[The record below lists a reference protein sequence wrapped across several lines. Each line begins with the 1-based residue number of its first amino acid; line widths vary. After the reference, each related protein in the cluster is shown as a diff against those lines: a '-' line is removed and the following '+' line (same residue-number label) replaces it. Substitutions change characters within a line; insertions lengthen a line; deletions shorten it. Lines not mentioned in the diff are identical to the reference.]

1 MKTLFYKKA
10 LIIISLIFSLN
21 YSVFAQKSVSE
32 ALDDFYKI
40 ESTNWIEK
48 SILEQNFIVDTT
60 TDAKFYY
67 ITLDV
72 SIDSPYIYGDVLFIM
87 ESKINN
93 LTHITLDLT
102 DSLGIDSISGAATSY
117 TRSYDKID
125 IQLDRSYNKNETILF
140 TIYYSG
146 IPPILNYTKGMRYET
161 HGNSEPIIATLS
173 TPYLAHLWY
182 PCKDGPGDKVDSV
195 YLDIIIPDTTI
206 NQNKLIAVSNGLL
219 ENVINENGKST
230 FKWRERYPIIPYY
243 VMIAISNYAQFQ
255 QTINDSLGS
264 YPILYNVFKSD
275 SISSVQGT
283 LQIPDAINFFSDIYG
298 PYPFRDEK
306 YGMTQLGFYGAIENQ
321 TNTVQNNLNSYWYM
335 VSVHEL
341 AHMWFGDMI
350 TCSDWHHGWLNEG
363 FATYSEAL
371 YQEHIAGFNSYKTYL
386 NYYKYLDGGTLYLQ
400 NIEDPFQV
408 FVTII
413 YYKGAWVLHMLR
425 GVLGDEV
432 FFECLK
438 QYATDI
444 NFKYKHASTKD
455 FQTVCETVSGQDL
468 DYFFE
473 QWIYDEY
480 YPIYNCTYNYDQTNH
495 ILNLQLNQSQ
505 SQNGW
510 RSVFKMPVKIK
521 IKFTTGIDT
530 VITVWNDQ
538 QAQDYQIN
546 LSRQVQ
552 TITIDPEEWI
562 LRGIGTVTD
571 IQEKFNDQDLS
582 FKLFDNYPNPFNPT
596 TLIRYQVPIV
606 SKVNLKVYDILGNE
620 IRELVNEEK
629 PAGNYQIKFDAKEL
643 SSGIYFYKLLC
654 DKFIETKKMVLI
666 K

>member
-10 LIIISLIFSLN
+10 LIIIPLIFLLN

-40 ESTNWIEK
+40 ESTNWTEK

-146 IPPILNYTKGMRYET
+146 IPPVLNNTKGMRYET
-161 HGNSEPIIATLS
+161 HGNSEPIIAALS

-444 NFKYKHASTKD
+444 NFKYKHASTED
-455 FQTVCETVSGQDL
+455 FQTVCETISGQDL

-521 IKFTTGIDT
+521 IKFNSGPDST
-530 VITVWNDQ
+530 ITLWNDQ
-538 QAQDYQIN
+538 QLQDYQVN
-546 LSRQVQ
+546 LSRQVHS
-552 TITIDPEEWI
+552 ITIDPEEWI

-629 PAGNYQIKFDAKEL
+629 PAGNYHIKFDAKEL
-643 SSGIYFYKLLC
+643 SSGIYFYMLIC

>member
-146 IPPILNYTKGMRYET
+146 IPPVLNNTKGMRYET

-195 YLDIIIPDTTI
+195 YLDIIIPDTSI
-206 NQNKLIAVSNGLL
+206 NGNKLIAVSNGIL
-219 ENVINENGKST
+219 ENVIDENGKST

-444 NFKYKHASTKD
+444 NYKYKHASTKD

-521 IKFTTGIDT
+521 IKFNSGPDST
-530 VITVWNDQ
+530 ITLWNDQ
-538 QAQDYQIN
+538 QLQDYQVN
-546 LSRQVQ
+546 LSRQVHS
-552 TITIDPEEWI
+552 ITIDPEEWI

-606 SKVNLKVYDILGNE
+606 SKVNLKAYDILGNE

>member
-1 MKTLFYKKA
+1 MKTLLYKKA
-10 LIIISLIFSLN
+10 LIIISLVFSLN

-32 ALDDFYKI
+32 TLDNFYKI

-60 TDAKFYY
+60 TDVKFYY

-72 SIDSPYIYGDVLFIM
+72 SIDSPYIYGDVFFII

-140 TIYYSG
+140 NIYYSG
-146 IPPILNYTKGMRYET
+146 IPPVLNNTKGMRYET
-161 HGNSEPIIATLS
+161 HGNFEPIIATLS

-195 YLDIIIPDTTI
+195 YLDITIPDTTI
-206 NQNKLIAVSNGLL
+206 NNNKLIAVSNGLL

-275 SISSVQGT
+275 SNIALQGT
-283 LQIPDAINFFSDIYG
+283 LQLPDAINFFSDVFG
-298 PYPFRDEK
+298 PYPFRNEK
-306 YGMTQLGFYGAIENQ
+306 YGMSQLGFYGAIENQ
-321 TNTVQNNLNSYWYM
+321 TNTIQNTLDVYWIM
-335 VSVHEL
+335 VSAHEL
-341 AHMWFGDMI
+341 SHMWFGDMI
-350 TCSDWHHGWLNEG
+350 TCADWHHGWLNEG

-408 FVTII
+408 FIDII
-413 YYKGAWVLHMLR
+413 YSKGAWVLHMLR

-438 QYATDI
+438 QYATDT
-444 NFKYKHASTKD
+444 NFKYKHASTED
-455 FQTVCETVSGQDL
+455 FQLVCETVSGQDL
-468 DYFFE
+468 DYFFD

-480 YPIYNCTYNYDQTNH
+480 YPIYNSTYNYDQTNH
-495 ILNLQLNQSQ
+495 ILNLHLNQSQ

-521 IKFTTGIDT
+521 IKFNSGPDST
-530 VITVWNDQ
+530 ITLWNDQ
-538 QAQDYQIN
+538 QLQDYQVN
-546 LSRQVQ
+546 LSRQVHS
-552 TITIDPEEWI
+552 ITIDPEQWI
-562 LRGIGTVTD
+562 LRTVGTVTD
-571 IQEKFNDQDLS
+571 LANNTSGINLFY
-582 FKLFDNYPNPFNPT
+582 KLFDNYPNPFNPT
-596 TLIRYQVPIV
+596 TLIRYQVPEV

-620 IRELVNEEK
+620 IRVLVNEEK
-629 PAGNYQIKFDAKEL
+629 PAGNYQIEFDAKEL
-643 SSGIYFYKLLC
+643 SSGIYFYKLIC
-654 DKFIETKKMVLI
+654 DQFIETKKMVFI

>member
-1 MKTLFYKKA
+1 LKTLFYKKA
-10 LIIISLIFSLN
+10 LIIISLIFSLY

-93 LTHITLDLT
+93 LTHITLNLT

-117 TRSYDKID
+117 THSYDKID

-146 IPPILNYTKGMRYET
+146 IPPVLNNTKGMRYET

-195 YLDIIIPDTTI
+195 YLDIIIPDTII

-275 SISSVQGT
+275 SNIALQGT
-283 LQIPDAINFFSDIYG
+283 LQLPDAINFFSYVFG
-298 PYPFRDEK
+298 PYPFRNEK
-306 YGMTQLGFYGAIENQ
+306 YGMSQLGFYGAIENQ
-321 TNTVQNNLNSYWYM
+321 TNTIQNTLDVYWIM
-335 VSVHEL
+335 ISVHEL
-341 AHMWFGDMI
+341 SHMWFGDMI
-350 TCSDWHHGWLNEG
+350 TCADWHHGWLNEG

-408 FVTII
+408 FITII

-438 QYATDI
+438 QYATDT
-444 NFKYKHASTKD
+444 NFKYKHTSTED
-455 FQTVCETVSGQDL
+455 FQLVCETVSGQDL
-468 DYFFE
+468 DYFFD

-480 YPIYNCTYNYDQTNH
+480 YPIYNCTYNYDQSNH
-495 ILNLQLNQSQ
+495 ILNLHLNQSQ

-510 RSVFKMPVKIK
+510 RSVFKMPVRIK
-521 IKFTTGIDT
+521 IKFNSGPDST
-530 VITVWNDQ
+530 ITLWNDQ
-538 QAQDYQIN
+538 QLQDYQVN
-546 LSRQVQ
+546 LSRQVRS
-552 TITIDPEEWI
+552 ITIDPDEGI

-571 IQEKFNDQDLS
+571 IQEKFNEQDLS

-620 IRELVNEEK
+620 IRVLVNEEK

-643 SSGIYFYKLLC
+643 SSGIYFYELTC
-654 DKFIETKKMVLI
+654 DQFIETKKMVLI

>member
-146 IPPILNYTKGMRYET
+146 IPPVLNNTKGMRYET
-161 HGNSEPIIATLS
+161 HGNSEPIIAALS

-283 LQIPDAINFFSDIYG
+283 LQIPDAINFFSDVFG
-298 PYPFRDEK
+298 PYPFRQEK

-444 NFKYKHASTKD
+444 NYKYKHASTKD

-521 IKFTTGIDT
+521 IKFNSGPDST
-530 VITVWNDQ
+530 ITLWNDQ
-538 QAQDYQIN
+538 QLQDYQVN
-546 LSRQVQ
+546 LSRQVHS
-552 TITIDPEEWI
+552 ITIDPEEWI

-643 SSGIYFYKLLC
+643 SSGIYFYMLIC

>member
-1 MKTLFYKKA
+1 MKTLLYKKA

-48 SILEQNFIVDTT
+48 SILEQIFIVDTT

-87 ESKINN
+87 ESKTNN

-102 DSLGIDSISGAATSY
+102 DSLEIDSISGAATSY

-140 TIYYSG
+140 NIYYSG
-146 IPPILNYTKGMRYET
+146 IPPVLNNTKGMRYET

-195 YLDIIIPDTTI
+195 YLDIIIPDTII

-255 QTINDSLGS
+255 QTINDSLGN

-275 SISSVQGT
+275 SVSTVQGT
-283 LQIPDAINFFSDIYG
+283 LQLPDAINFFSDVFG
-298 PYPFRDEK
+298 PYPFRNEK

-321 TNTVQNNLNSYWYM
+321 TNTIQNTLDVYWFM
-335 VSVHEL
+335 ISVHEL
-341 AHMWFGDMI
+341 SHMWFGDMI
-350 TCSDWHHGWLNEG
+350 TCTDWHHGWLNEG

-408 FVTII
+408 FIDII
-413 YYKGAWVLHMLR
+413 YSKGAWVLHMLR

-438 QYATDI
+438 QYATDT
-444 NFKYKHASTKD
+444 NFKYKHASTED
-455 FQTVCETVSGQDL
+455 FQLVCETVSGQDL
-468 DYFFE
+468 DYFFD

-480 YPIYNCTYNYDQTNH
+480 YPIYNSTYNYDQTNH
-495 ILNLQLNQSQ
+495 ILNLHLNQSQ

-521 IKFTTGIDT
+521 IKFNSGPDST
-530 VITVWNDQ
+530 ITLWNGQ
-538 QAQDYQIN
+538 QLQDYQVN
-546 LSRQVQ
+546 LSRQVHS
-552 TITIDPEEWI
+552 ITIDPEQWI

-571 IQEKFNDQDLS
+571 IQEKFNEQDLS

-596 TLIRYQVPIV
+596 TLIRYKVPEV

-620 IRELVNEEK
+620 IRVLVNEEK
-629 PAGNYQIKFDAKEL
+629 PAGNYQIEFDAKEL
-643 SSGIYFYKLLC
+643 SSGIYFYKLIC
-654 DKFIETKKMVLI
+654 DQFIETKKMVLI